1 MDSVEIKQR
10 PREGIKKKTR
20 LAIGV
25 LVLVIFLGYIMIWLM
40 MPTNTFWLHWLP
52 DIQANADS
60 TYFGQQGGNILIYT
74 FPILFIS
81 VLGCLYLHL
90 GKKDVKHK
98 NGSDSSSAKNSY
110 LAQWKKPAF
119 VKGPLGIVSW
129 IELSFLSM
137 FIALLIWSFSSY
149 LHSMMANITRQ
160 SAAEMGEKVWEAK
173 LYSAGL
179 LLGLVG
185 NICLAFLF
193 FPVTR
198 GSSVLR
204 LVGLTSESSIKY
216 HIWLGHLTMTLFT
229 VHGLCFVII
238 WAYTPQI
245 SQMVKWGKVG
255 ISNLAGEIALLF
267 GLAMWATSFPR
278 IRRKIFELFFYTH
291 YLYVL
296 FIIFYILHV
305 GFAYFCIVLPGFYLF
320 LIDRYLRLLQSQQR
334 VCLVSARVLPCQAVE
349 LNFSK
354 SPGLCYNPTS
364 SMFINMPGISKLE
377 WHPFTITSNCN
388 TDPEKLSV
396 VIKTQGS
403 WSHKLYHKLSVSS
416 PPPDRLEAS
425 IEGPYGPASAHF
437 LRHDTLVMVSGG
449 SGITPFISILRE
461 LLFSSIGSCRRNP
474 PQVLLITAFKKSVD
488 LTMLDLLLPASATT
502 DDVSR
507 LHLRIEAYVT
517 RQIEPTTTTDD
528 QSPCRTMWFKPS
540 AADAPIS
547 AILGSNSWLWLG
559 VIISSSFLIFLV
571 LIGIL
576 TQYYIYPIDHN
587 TEMRFSYTSRS
598 VLNVLFMCISIAMA
612 ASAAFVWNKK
622 QSGKEMRQK
631 IQNLDMPT
639 SMASPGQ
646 VVSSCYDVDDRELE
660 SLPHQSLAQNTTVHY
675 GQRPNLKK
683 LILECEGSS
692 IGVIVS
698 GPKKMRQEVAAICSS
713 SEADNL
719 HFESI
724 SFSW

>member
-1 MDSVEIKQR
+1 MEIC
-10 PREGIKKKTR
+10 GI
-20 LAIGV
+20 
-25 LVLVIFLGYIMIWLM
+25 
-40 MPTNTFWLHWLP
+40 
-52 DIQANADS
+52 ADGQMGKS
-60 TYFGQQGGNILIYT
+60 GDLKFGRRN
-74 FPILFIS
+74 
-81 VLGCLYLHL
+81 
-90 GKKDVKHK
+90 
-98 NGSDSSSAKNSY
+98 SSA
-110 LAQWKKPAF
+110 L
-119 VKGPLGIVSW
+119 W
-129 IELSFLSM
+129 IG
-137 FIALLIWSFSSY
+137 
-149 LHSMMANITRQ
+149 H
-160 SAAEMGEKVWEAK
+160 
-173 LYSAGL
+173 
-179 LLGLVG
+179 VG
-185 NICLAFLF
+185 NKL
-193 FPVTR
+193 
-198 GSSVLR
+198 
-204 LVGLTSESSIKY
+204 
-216 HIWLGHLTMTLFT
+216 
-229 VHGLCFVII
+229 
-238 WAYTPQI
+238 
-245 SQMVKWGKVG
+245 
-255 ISNLAGEIALLF
+255 
-267 GLAMWATSFPR
+267 PR

-396 VIKTQGS
+396 VIKTEGS

-517 RQIEPTTTTDD
+517 RQIEPATTTDD
-528 QSPCRTMWFKPS
+528 QNPCRTMWFKPS

-598 VLNVLFMCISIAMA
+598 ALNVLFMCISIAMA

-713 SEADNL
+713 SEADDL

>member
-1 MDSVEIKQR
+1 MDSMEIKQS

-25 LVLVIFLGYIMIWLM
+25 QVLVIFLGYIMIWLM

-52 DIQANADS
+52 DIQADADS
-60 TYFGQQGGNILIYT
+60 TYFGQQ
-74 FPILFIS
+74 
-81 VLGCLYLHL
+81 
-90 GKKDVKHK
+90 DVEHK
-98 NGSDSSSAKNSY
+98 NGSDSSSAKNFY
-110 LAQWKKPAF
+110 LAQWKRPA
-119 VKGPLGIVSW
+119 VIKGPLGIVSW

-160 SAAEMGEKVWEAK
+160 SAAEMGERVWEAK

-193 FPVTR
+193 FRVTG
-198 GSSVLR
+198 GSSVLQ
-204 LVGLTSESSIKY
+204 LVSLKSESSIKY

-229 VHGLCFVII
+229 AHGLCFVII
-238 WAYTPQI
+238 WAYTHQI

-255 ISNLAGEIALLF
+255 ISNLAGEIALLS

-278 IRRKIFELFFYTH
+278 IRRKIFELLFYTY
-291 YLYVL
+291 YLSVL
-296 FIIFYILHV
+296 FIIFYILHL
-305 GFAYFCIVLPGFYLF
+305 GFAYFCIVLLGFYLL

-354 SPGLCYNPTS
+354 SPGLSYNPTS

-396 VIKTQGS
+396 VIKTEGS
-403 WSHKLYHKLSVSS
+403 WSHKLYRKLSLSS
-416 PPPDRLEAS
+416 PPDRLEAS
-425 IEGPYGPASAHF
+425 TEGPYGPASAHF

-461 LLFSSIGSCRRNP
+461 LLFTSSIGSCRRNTQ
-474 PQVLLITAFKKSVD
+474 QVLLITAFKKSAD
-488 LTMLDLLLPASATT
+488 LTMLDLLLPASATAY
-502 DDVSR
+502 DISR

-517 RQIEPTTTTDD
+517 RQIEPATTTDD
-528 QSPCRTMWFKPS
+528 QNPCRTMWFKTS

-547 AILGSNSWLWLG
+547 VILGSNSWLWLG

-587 TEMRFSYTSRS
+587 TEIRFSYTSRS
-598 VLNVLFMCISIAMA
+598 ALNVLFMYISIAMA

-631 IQNLDMPT
+631 IQNLDVPT
-639 SMASPGQ
+639 PTASPGQ
-646 VVSSCYDVDDRELE
+646 VVSSCCDVDDRELE
-660 SLPHQSLAQNTTVHY
+660 SLRHQSLAQNTTVHY

-698 GPKKMRQEVAAICSS
+698 SPKKMRQEVAAICSS

-724 SFSW
+724 NFSW